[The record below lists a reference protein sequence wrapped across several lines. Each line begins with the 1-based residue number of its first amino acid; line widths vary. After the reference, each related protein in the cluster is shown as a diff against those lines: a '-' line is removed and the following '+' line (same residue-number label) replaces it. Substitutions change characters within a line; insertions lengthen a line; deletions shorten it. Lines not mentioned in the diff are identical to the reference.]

1 MAINKKAL
9 ECLKVWY
16 SIFCTIVDDKS
27 LNHQTTLDKLYKLR
41 DRIKRESPELEK
53 MIKQMKN

>member
-1 MAINKKAL
+1 MAINEKAL

-16 SIFCTIVDDKS
+16 SIYTVIMDDKEY
-27 LNHQTTLDKLYKLR
+27 TLQVKYDKLLQLR